1 MHHDLSAMYDAL
13 RKRGFAPEE
22 ILLLEGVLTRRGLL
36 DWLRD
41 AHRRLTAWRQGDV
54 FIYVSGHGFYQGTSV
69 PTAQP
74 QLLLRQTSALSLD
87 VVVGWDEVF
96 ATLRVPAPVRL
107 TVLPDT

>member
-1 MHHDLSAMYDAL
+1 
-13 RKRGFAPEE
+13 
-22 ILLLEGVLTRRGLL
+22 
-36 DWLRD
+36 
-41 AHRRLTAWRQGDV
+41 
-54 FIYVSGHGFYQGTSV
+54 V

-87 VVVGWDEVF
+87 DVVGWDEVF